1 MHVALQKIFHQ
12 FSGKINLQ
20 DTRIELL
27 FEIAEK
33 HPYFAPAQFFLALKM
48 HNENHSNLATQLNK
62 TALYF
67 NNIHWLHYQLM
78 PKPELIEFIEKEKA
92 NTFQPILSNVIKE
105 EIEQHKTQLV
115 ISENVQQT
123 YPENLQEN
131 MQVNVFENN
140 HPTQEEVIIKNSF
153 NNTEIIQE
161 KEEQS
166 IASIALNNTINE
178 TDLNPILSIQT
189 ENEEPMSDVKE
200 NNSTIHNEFKEEEN
214 PVEQPNS
221 EIENKLTTILK
232 EQLEAFKQPVTESAE
247 LEINQSPHHT
257 IDYFESQGI
266 KAEINPNSNDKLSTQ
281 LKKFTDWLKHMKRLN
296 LEQENDLGTDPEL
309 ENAIQGIAQN
319 SNEAREIVTETMAE
333 VLEKQGKK
341 DKAIQLYIKLSFLN
355 PDKSTYF
362 AAKIQNL
369 KGI

>member
-1 MHVALQKIFHQ
+1 MLISHIMHVALQKIFHQ

-33 HPYFAPAQFFLALKM
+33 HPYFSPAQFFLALKM
-48 HNENHSNLATQLNK
+48 HNENHSNLASQLNK

-67 NNIHWLHYQLM
+67 NNIHWFHYQLM
-78 PKPELIEFIEKEKA
+78 PKPDLIEFIEKDKA
-92 NTFQPILSNVIKE
+92 DHFLPILNNVIKE
-105 EIEQHKTQLV
+105 ELEQQKTQLV
-115 ISENVQQT
+115 LSEIVQNTQPIISQNDIQNNITE
-123 YPENLQEN
+123 
-131 MQVNVFENN
+131 ENN
-140 HPTQEEVIIKNSF
+140 LTHNEQ
-153 NNTEIIQE
+153 NNTPTIPE
-161 KEEQS
+161 EEQS
-166 IASIALNNTINE
+166 IASIALKNSISE
-178 TDLNPILSIQT
+178 IDLNPILSIQT
-189 ENEEPMSDVKE
+189 ENVEPMPELTES
-200 NNSTIHNEFKEEEN
+200 
-214 PVEQPNS
+214 NS
-221 EIENKLTTILK
+221 EISNEPNVEEANQIEPQNLEVEDKLTSILK
-232 EQLEAFKQPVTESAE
+232 EQLAAFKQPVTENSE
-247 LEINQSPHHT
+247 LEIDQTLHHT

-309 ENAIQGIAQN
+309 ENAIQGIAKN